1 MIATVRVLLGLGGL
15 WCAYYGISLILPY
28 RPADL
33 MSVVI
38 WFAGGIVLHD
48 FVFAPLCVAVGLGAR
63 RLLPRAWWAPLA
75 YGTALTVVLGALA
88 VPVLVPHTTF
98 GNSTVVDRD
107 YPLGLGIALA
117 IVWIAVALWIIR
129 ITRPRVRITRRRKP
143 AAPPRT
149 PPAPVARG

>member
-75 YGTALTVVLGALA
+75 YGTALTVVLCALA
-88 VPVLVPHTTF
+88 VPVLVPHNTF

-107 YPLGLGIALA
+107 YPLGLGIALVT
-117 IVWIAVALWIIR
+117 VWVTVALWMI
-129 ITRPRVRITRRRKP
+129 RITRRRAPSAPRP
-143 AAPPRT
+143 A